1 MTDYATLLRD
11 HVTLKVR
18 SIDRIFLQAYVPNL
32 QTVGLVCRF
41 LRWQRNFRIPSS
53 AAFAKSAS
61 NIPRPSIALPH
72 NGTFPGCSSRRDK
85 TKGSCVLQDQR
96 LCSLS
101 DLALAEWALNGPNG
115 S

>member
-11 HVTLKVR
+11 YVTLKVR
-18 SIDRIFLQAYVPNL
+18 SIDRIFLQAHVPNL

-53 AAFAKSAS
+53 AAFGRIGE
-61 NIPRPSIALPH
+61 NIPRPLIALPH
-72 NGTFPGCSSRRDK
+72 NGTFPGCSSGRDK
-85 TKGSCVLQDQR
+85 TKGNW
-96 LCSLS
+96 
-101 DLALAEWALNGPNG
+101 LALICKPQRERARIAW